1 MTFTLTTEN
10 FYLCIIFIL
19 LVLQVYQYSLIS
31 KLTKQIDSIWEQIG
45 ILAMQTSIKLAELS
59 GKQKQIEDEK
69 K

>member
-1 MTFTLTTEN
+1 MTFTVSTEN

-19 LVLQVYQYSLIS
+19 LLLQMYQYRKIY

-45 ILAMQTSIKLAELS
+45 MLAMQTSIKLAEIT